1 MTSESIEIYLNSK
14 YANKYVNNTT
24 ANCIFH
30 LPNIEVSKDEKA
42 YINVK
47 SAVIPFSWYNVNST
61 NNKLNI
67 LVDNANTYN
76 IQIPFG
82 NYNINQLIA
91 YIHSQIATFSVND
104 KNLIL
109 NYSPQTNKITF
120 TNTLKTF
127 QLLNTSTCFELLG
140 FEENK
145 TYTSVNTS
153 GTIFQLISEIC
164 INLFVVRQIYVASD
178 NFILNNIN
186 ANNPSDSNILAS
198 ISVTGNPNS
207 IIHYSNTASKH
218 LIHHL
223 NNISNLRIQ
232 LVDQDGDLL
241 ELNNVHWSITIE
253 LIISTFEKS

>member
-30 LPNIEVSKDEKA
+30 LPNIEVDKDEKA

-61 NNKLNI
+61 NNKLDI
-67 LVDNANTYN
+67 LVDNVNTYN

-104 KNLIL
+104 TNLIL

-120 TNTLKTF
+120 RTSPLVNVIKYF
-127 QLLNTSTCFELLG
+127 QRKQLEVTPINEDL
-140 FEENK
+140 
-145 TYTSVNTS
+145 
-153 GTIFQLISEIC
+153 IFIFL
-164 INLFVVRQIYVASD
+164 
-178 NFILNNIN
+178 
-186 ANNPSDSNILAS
+186 
-198 ISVTGNPNS
+198 
-207 IIHYSNTASKH
+207 
-218 LIHHL
+218 
-223 NNISNLRIQ
+223 
-232 LVDQDGDLL
+232 
-241 ELNNVHWSITIE
+241 
-253 LIISTFEKS
+253 